1 MRATL
6 IPAAIILI
14 FAAQLP
20 SQQPAATVDYA
31 KQVQPIFNTCAACH
45 IGPSASAGLH
55 LDTAAGAMSGSNSG
69 RVIIPGNSKGSLLV
83 QRISDT
89 NGNQMPP
96 SDMLS
101 KEQIKIITDWVDQ
114 GAKSDASGVPAA
126 PAAARVFPPA
136 VSTIASATM
145 ERSYF
150 GAYCVTCHSGPYA
163 KAGLEIDKLDTAHVE
178 KDAEKWEKVVR
189 MLRSGMMPKAGEP
202 RPDQKTYEAMTVWM
216 ENELDRHK
224 VAQLPPPGLHRLNRA
239 EYANAVR
246 DLLAIEVD
254 PAQFLPS
261 DDSNSGF
268 DNVAGGLSLS
278 PALLEGYTSAAGKIS
293 RLAVGDVNTPVE
305 KTFRIPEDASEDYH
319 IEGMPF
325 GTRGGMIVK
334 YEFPAD
340 GDYAIKI
347 TPISKGNMGNTNP
360 FGEIRGEKLEF
371 LLDGERLKL
380 FNWDT
385 DRGPLPVP
393 GAPAAPAAGGRGGGG
408 GGGGGGRGGDGTFNF
423 AFKATA
429 GLHTVVVTFL
439 ATNYAPGND
448 LDEHFLRSTI
458 ETGGLPG
465 YNFFPHVGKIRIDG
479 PTNAKG
485 AGDTAARRKIFV
497 CKPASAAQEAACA
510 KQIVASLA
518 RHAYRRPV
526 TDQDTETLLGFYQQ
540 GRNEGGNFDHG
551 IEMALR
557 RVLMD
562 PEFYF
567 RKEIEPAN
575 VPAGKTY
582 RITDLELAS
591 RLSFFLWSS
600 IPDEELLG
608 LATQNKLHE
617 PAILDAQVKR
627 MLADKR
633 SDQLVVNFAGQWLSL
648 RALPTQTPVTATFPD
663 FDDNLRQAMRKET
676 EMFVDSIVH
685 EDRPVTDLLTA
696 NYTFLNERLAK
707 HYGIPNIYGSN
718 FRRVELAPQF
728 DMRRGLLG
736 KGSLMTISAKPSGT
750 MPPIRGK
757 TVMQVFLGVEPPPP
771 PPVVPPLPPQAG
783 VLHGGVQP
791 TMRQQ
796 MELHRANEPC
806 SSCHKIMDPIGLS
819 LENFDAVGAWRT
831 TDDGTPIDSAGVL
844 VDGTKLDGVAGLRA
858 ALVKYSPQFVRVI
871 TEKLMI
877 YGLGRGTEYF
887 DMPLVRSIV
896 HDAEKNNYKFSSLVL
911 GVVKS
916 EPFQMNQ
923 KLISEGGQENKKVA
937 SR

>member
-1 MRATL
+1 MRSTL
-6 IPAAIILI
+6 IPVAMLLVL
-14 FAAQLP
+14 AAQLP

-55 LDTAAGAMSGSNSG
+55 LDTAAGALAGSNAG
-69 RVIIPGNSKGSLLV
+69 PVIIPGNSKTSMLV
-83 QRISDT
+83 KRITDT
-89 NGNQMPP
+89 TGNQMPP

-114 GAKSDASGVPAA
+114 GAKPDAAGAPAA
-126 PAAARVFPPA
+126 PAVTKVFPPSVTA
-136 VSTIASATM
+136 IASAAM
-145 ERSYF
+145 EKNYVT
-150 GAYCVTCHSGPYA
+150 AYCVTCHSGPYA
-163 KAGLEIDKLDTAHVE
+163 KAGLELDKLDTAHVE

-189 MLRSGMMPKAGEP
+189 MLRSGMMPKAGMP
-202 RPDQKTYEAMTVWM
+202 RPDAKTYEAMTVWM

-254 PAQFLPS
+254 PSKFLPS

-278 PALLEGYTSAAGKIS
+278 PALLEGYTSAASKIS

-305 KTFRIPEDASEDYH
+305 TTFRIPEDASEDYH

-340 GDYAIKI
+340 GDYALKV

-371 LLDGERLKL
+371 LLDGERIKL
-380 FNWDT
+380 WDWDT
-385 DRGPLPVP
+385 GRAPLPVAPAP
-393 GAPAAPAAGGRGGGG
+393 GQAAPAAAGRGGGRGGGG
-408 GGGGGGRGGDGTFNF
+408 DGTFNV

-448 LDEHFLRSTI
+448 LDEHFLRATI

-485 AGDTAARRKIFV
+485 AGDTEARRKIFV
-497 CKPASAAQEAACA
+497 CKPASAAEETACA
-510 KQIVASLA
+510 KKIVTSLA
-518 RHAYRRPV
+518 RHAYRRPA
-526 TDQDTETLLGFYQQ
+526 TDQDTETLMGFYQQ

-551 IEMALR
+551 VEMALR

-567 RKEIEPAN
+567 RREIEPAN
-575 VPAGKTY
+575 VAPGKTY

-617 PAILDAQVKR
+617 PAVLESQVKR

-648 RALPTQTPVTATFPD
+648 RALPTQTPVTAEFPD

-676 EMFVDSIVH
+676 ELFVNSIVH
-685 EDRPVTDLLTA
+685 EDRNVTDLLTA

-718 FRRVELAPQF
+718 FRRVELTPEF

-736 KGSLMTISAKPSGT
+736 KGSLMTISSKPNGT

-771 PPVVPPLPPQAG
+771 PPNVPPLPPQAG
-783 VLHGGVQP
+783 VLHGGQKP

-806 SSCHKIMDPIGLS
+806 ASCHKIMDPIGLS

-831 TDDGTPIDSAGVL
+831 SDDGTPIDAQGVL
-844 VDGTKLDGVAGLRA
+844 VDGTQLNGVAGLRA

-877 YGLGRGTEYF
+877 YGLGRGTEYY

-923 KLISEGGQENKKVA
+923 KLLTEGSQENKKVA
-937 SR
+937 ER

>member
-1 MRATL
+1 MRSTL
-6 IPAAIILI
+6 IPAGILLI
-14 FAAQLP
+14 LFAAQLP
-20 SQQPAATVDYA
+20 SQQSPTVDYA
-31 KQVQPIFNTCAACH
+31 KQIQPIFNTCAACH
-45 IGPSASAGLH
+45 IGSAASAGLH
-55 LDTAAGAMSGSNSG
+55 LDSAAGALAGSNAG
-69 RVIIPGNSKGSLLV
+69 RVIIPGNSKTSLLV
-83 QRISDT
+83 QRITDT
-89 NGNQMPP
+89 TGNQMPP

-101 KEQIKIITDWVDQ
+101 KEQIKLITDWIDQ
-114 GAKSDASGVPAA
+114 GAKPDATGA
-126 PAAARVFPPA
+126 PAPVVTQTFPPA
-136 VSTIASATM
+136 VATIASAAM

-150 GAYCVTCHSGPYA
+150 QAYCFTCHSGPFA
-163 KAGLEIDKLDTAHVE
+163 KAGLELDKLDTAHVE

-189 MLRSGMMPKAGEP
+189 MLRSGMMPKAGMP
-202 RPDQKTYEAMTVWM
+202 RPDQKTYDAMTVWM

-224 VAQLPPPGLHRLNRA
+224 VTQLPPPGLHRLNRS

-254 PAQFLPS
+254 PAQYLPS

-293 RLAVGDVNTPVE
+293 RLAVGDITTPVE

-325 GTRGGMIVK
+325 GTRGGMLVK

-340 GDYAIKI
+340 GDYALKV

-371 LLDGERLKL
+371 LLDGERVKL
-380 FNWDT
+380 WDWDT
-385 DRGPLPVP
+385 RRAPLPVP
-393 GAPAAPAAGGRGGGG
+393 GQEAPARGGRGGGG
-408 GGGGGGRGGDGTFNF
+408 GDGTFNV
-423 AFKATA
+423 AFHATA

-485 AGDTAARRKIFV
+485 AGDTEARRKIFV
-497 CKPASAAQEAACA
+497 CKPASAAQETACA
-510 KQIVASLA
+510 KQIVGALA
-518 RHAYRRPV
+518 RHGYRRPV
-526 TDQDTETLLGFYQQ
+526 TDQDTETLMGFYQQ

-575 VPAGKTY
+575 VAPGKTY

-600 IPDEELLG
+600 IPDEQLLT
-608 LATQNKLHE
+608 LATQNKLHD
-617 PAILDAQVKR
+617 PAVLDAQVKR
-627 MLADKR
+627 MLADPR
-633 SDQLVVNFAGQWLSL
+633 SDQLVTNFAGQWLSL
-648 RALPTQTPVTATFPD
+648 RALPTQTPVTAEFPD

-676 EMFVDSIVH
+676 ELFVDSIVH

-707 HYGIPNIYGSN
+707 HYGIPNIYGSQ
-718 FRRVELAPQF
+718 FRRVELPPAF

-736 KGSLMTISAKPSGT
+736 KGSLMTISSKPNGT

-771 PPVVPPLPPQAG
+771 PPNVPPLPPQAG
-783 VLHGGVQP
+783 VLHGGVKP

-806 SSCHKIMDPIGLS
+806 STCHKIMDPIGLS
-819 LENFDAVGAWRT
+819 LENFNAVGAWRT
-831 TDDGTPIDSAGVL
+831 TDDGAAIEAQGVL
-844 VDGTKLDGVAGLRA
+844 VDGTKLDGVAGLRG

-896 HDAEKNNYKFSSLVL
+896 HDSEKTNYKFSSLVL

-923 KLISEGGQENKKVA
+923 KVISAGVQDNAQENKQRA